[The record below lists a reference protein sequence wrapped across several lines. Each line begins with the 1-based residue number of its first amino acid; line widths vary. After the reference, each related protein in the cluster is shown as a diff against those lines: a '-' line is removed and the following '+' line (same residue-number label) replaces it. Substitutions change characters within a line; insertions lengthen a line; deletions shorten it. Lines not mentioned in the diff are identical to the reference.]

1 MKNDDVQLIQRVLDG
16 DDTAF
21 STLVKKY
28 QRSVHA
34 LAWRKVGDFHIAEDI
49 TQETFL
55 KAYQRLSTLKEPQ
68 SFASW
73 LYVIAANCCK
83 AWLRKKRLRTQALE
97 TASGAEVGKATYSG
111 YVSAEN
117 ARTTAEAQR
126 EVVKKLL
133 AKLQES
139 ERTVI
144 TLYYLGGMNYE
155 EISKF
160 LGVSVAAIK
169 NRLYRARNRLKKE
182 EPMIREALENFQV
195 TPNLTENIMQEV
207 SRLKPITPSG
217 SKPLV
222 PWAIGVSTLA
232 VVFLMLGVGTQY
244 LSRFQKPYSFDATS
258 EMTVELIEAPVVL
271 NLEAKPDVR
280 TQLGN
285 AAAPSKNDG
294 TGQQPDEV
302 LFAAA
307 QTDGEDV
314 SVPKQQWIQS
324 QPMKGSPMM
333 SMLATPEGELYVLGD
348 QRSFYKL
355 PADGKQ
361 WQHISDVK
369 SLKTAG
375 WTPRPP
381 LAKWKDT
388 LYMMPTNELFT
399 SSDDGKTWDL
409 RYTWQEEK
417 YFTPI
422 ELVLTE
428 DAFYVAFRSGILRS
442 KDEGKTWQ
450 AITFEAMNVG
460 FPQRPNTIAVIQ
472 DTMFVGARNG
482 FYRFSADAD
491 NWKRVEFPGHVGE
504 ILSIATTET
513 KIYVAAQFNW
523 DGQVD
528 PAKVSEGLERG
539 WWIFR
544 STDLGDSW
552 EDITPTNAWPVK
564 GWPPGIQLIAVGETL
579 LAMEEGM
586 VRSTDAGDTWMPP
599 QTSGTSPS
607 TINGLPAV
615 ALNERV
621 FYVYSWDGLHRSTD
635 GGKSWNMVN
644 IPAEKEWD
652 PVDNLIVHQG
662 GGKAENMPST
672 LYATFGYG
680 YGKWIEKIAKT
691 TDKGN
696 SWKTI
701 QMEIPMTTPNRE
713 EQPSISQILKSNSVI
728 YAKDGT
734 PGNVKNRFYRVSKD
748 DRLVPLQGVP
758 IFDTKSL
765 RNEVLFRNQPI
776 EKLSVEYL
784 QENFSGAN
792 QFFKQLAQGD
802 VQQHED
808 RIRVRDLLELGFQGP
823 FAVSDDTFY
832 MEYHFKLFR
841 WKFGET
847 EWSDTGQE
855 ETVELTLDI
864 ARKDL
869 KLAVSGNTIYVGK
882 RDGHLVVSFDKG
894 NNWIDL
900 TPALP
905 FPVKVFK
912 EIMFVGS
919 TVYVA
924 TEVGVTASDG
934 GKDWY
939 PVTDA
944 EGKNLIMEHLAVDGT
959 TVYGVTENTGAHR
972 LESGAW
978 EQVISEIPDNV
989 TSLAVDGD
997 MLYVGTEYNEILH
1010 FNLEE

>member
-1 MKNDDVQLIQRVLDG
+1 MKNDDAKLIQRVLDG

-21 STLVKKY
+21 SALVKKH
-28 QRSVHA
+28 QKSVHA
-34 LAWRKVGDFHIAEDI
+34 LAWRKTGDFHVAEEI
-49 TQETFL
+49 TQDTFL
-55 KAYQRLSTLKEPQ
+55 KAYQNLSTLKEPQ
-68 SFASW
+68 KFAGW
-73 LYVIAANCCK
+73 LYVIAANYCK
-83 AWLRKKRLRTQALE
+83 MWMRKKRLSTQSLE
-97 TASGAEVGKATYSG
+97 DTSSAELEKTTYSG
-111 YVSAEN
+111 YVIAEN
-117 ARTTAEAQR
+117 ERIAVETQR

-144 TLYYLGGMNYE
+144 TLYYLGGMTYE
-155 EISKF
+155 EISEF
-160 LGVSVAAIK
+160 LGVSVASIK
-169 NRLYRARNRLKKE
+169 NRLYRARRRLKKE
-182 EPMIREALENFQV
+182 EPMIREALENFQI

-207 SRLKPITPSG
+207 SRLKPIAPSG

-222 PWAIGVSTLA
+222 PWAIGISTLA
-232 VVFLMLGVGTQY
+232 VILLMLGVGTQY
-244 LSRFQKPYSFDATS
+244 LSRFQKPYSFDAIS

-271 NLEAKPDVR
+271 NLESKPDVR

-307 QTDGEDV
+307 QADGEDV

-333 SMLATPEGELYVLGD
+333 SMLATPEGELYVLGE

-361 WQHISDVK
+361 WQHISDLK

-417 YFTPI
+417 YWTPI

-450 AITFEAMNVG
+450 AITFEATNVG
-460 FPQRPNTIAVIQ
+460 FPQKPNTVAVIQ
-472 DTMFVGARNG
+472 NTMFVGARNG
-482 FYRFSADAD
+482 FYRFNADAD

-513 KIYVAAQFNW
+513 KVYVAAQFNW

-599 QTSGTSPS
+599 LTSGTSPS

-621 FYVYSWDGLHRSTD
+621 FYVHSWDGLHRSTD

-652 PVDNLIVHQG
+652 PVDNLIFLKTLFESIVIGIFVCLVH
-662 GGKAENMPST
+662 EN
-672 LYATFGYG
+672 
-680 YGKWIEKIAKT
+680 
-691 TDKGN
+691 
-696 SWKTI
+696 
-701 QMEIPMTTPNRE
+701 
-713 EQPSISQILKSNSVI
+713 
-728 YAKDGT
+728 
-734 PGNVKNRFYRVSKD
+734 
-748 DRLVPLQGVP
+748 
-758 IFDTKSL
+758 
-765 RNEVLFRNQPI
+765 
-776 EKLSVEYL
+776 
-784 QENFSGAN
+784 
-792 QFFKQLAQGD
+792 
-802 VQQHED
+802 
-808 RIRVRDLLELGFQGP
+808 
-823 FAVSDDTFY
+823 
-832 MEYHFKLFR
+832 
-841 WKFGET
+841 
-847 EWSDTGQE
+847 
-855 ETVELTLDI
+855 
-864 ARKDL
+864 AR
-869 KLAVSGNTIYVGK
+869 
-882 RDGHLVVSFDKG
+882 
-894 NNWIDL
+894 
-900 TPALP
+900 
-905 FPVKVFK
+905 
-912 EIMFVGS
+912 
-919 TVYVA
+919 
-924 TEVGVTASDG
+924 
-934 GKDWY
+934 
-939 PVTDA
+939 
-944 EGKNLIMEHLAVDGT
+944 
-959 TVYGVTENTGAHR
+959 
-972 LESGAW
+972 
-978 EQVISEIPDNV
+978 
-989 TSLAVDGD
+989 
-997 MLYVGTEYNEILH
+997 
-1010 FNLEE
+1010 